1 MHRFTDLALEYQLTR
16 PGPGLDRLAEQAF
29 IQAHAGADV
38 VAPSD
43 MMDGRVQA
51 IREAL
56 EANGFRNFGLSGFPD
71 PLSAE
76 VANVLSLR
84 AQPQLR

>member
-1 MHRFTDLALEYQLTR
+1 MIPAWLVTDGTLAAMDTSARNKLLIEFDPLS
-16 PGPGLDRLAEQAF
+16 PAEETARR
-29 IQAHAGADV
+29 
-38 VAPSD
+38 
-43 MMDGRVQA
+43 MR
-51 IREAL
+51 AL